1 MSENKE
7 VENLEKKGVSGK
19 KSENPS
25 ASPPFACR
33 FHRQKTKLRN
43 LFSRKFLL
51 T

>member
-25 ASPPFACR
+25 ASPHSPAGFTA
-33 FHRQKTKLRN
+33 KKRN
-43 LFSRKFLL
+43 
-51 T
+51 